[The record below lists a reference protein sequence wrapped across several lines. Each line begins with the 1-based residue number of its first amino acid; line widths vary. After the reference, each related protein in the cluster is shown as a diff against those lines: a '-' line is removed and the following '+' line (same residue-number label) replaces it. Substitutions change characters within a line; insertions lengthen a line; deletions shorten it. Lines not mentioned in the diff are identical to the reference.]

1 MMNILKNEKSHNIIP
16 IKNKNQQIKS
26 ISEKKTKKSE
36 KDNSSDSIKD
46 ESPDIAQIEAQFK
59 KNKFLNENFELKNY
73 MDSGSESFVF
83 KLLNKKRRKEY
94 ALKVIKNKKN
104 ELKNINELQIA
115 SKLKSLNIIG
125 FHGYFSSK
133 EDNNEFIILENAKYG
148 NLRSFQMTSLKRK
161 CLSESMLCYLAIQ
174 ILNGLLYCHKCKVAH
189 MDIKPQNIVMDEYLN
204 AKIIDFSISINY
216 ANKKPNEEIKLPY
229 KGTNFYM
236 SPEIYKSQKIKYRD
250 LNKVDAYALGVI
262 LYNLAFGYYPYNLNY
277 GDEDYDKVILEKITS
292 KLEIKNESKFSSQFI
307 DFISKLLQ
315 SDINKRISIYEA
327 LQHPWIKASQI
338 LLDEKE
344 NLYNINSFVTKLLT
358 DNIKKFN
365 DYLNR

>member
-59 KNKFLNENFELKNY
+59 KHKFLSENFELKNY

-216 ANKKPNEEIKLPY
+216 ANKKPNDFDDKF
-229 KGTNFYM
+229 G
-236 SPEIYKSQKIKYRD
+236 S
-250 LNKVDAYALGVI
+250 
-262 LYNLAFGYYPYNLNY
+262 LYP
-277 GDEDYDKVILEKITS
+277 
-292 KLEIKNESKFSSQFI
+292 
-307 DFISKLLQ
+307 
-315 SDINKRISIYEA
+315 IN
-327 LQHPWIKASQI
+327 
-338 LLDEKE
+338 
-344 NLYNINSFVTKLLT
+344 
-358 DNIKKFN
+358 
-365 DYLNR
+365 